1 MLHWHLGSCS
11 RPNVR
16 AQKDNLA
23 CQACGESISHQSP
36 LPDHRTFRILSQE
49 PIDRTCLDLSWP
61 ANVKYTQECILRDGG
76 PDLTGTLVKRLG
88 RPSKLISE
96 SGRLEN
102 LSRYGFPPLPSR
114 QHIRVLLLSPARR
127 WGHPLHGFLQVQDLD
142 GRPHYEALSYTWSD
156 ESGNASLERRMYI
169 GPAWDVIPITRSCSR
184 ALRRLRLEEIIRP
197 IWVDAVCIN
206 QLNNSEKSRQIAL
219 MRRIYARSI
228 RCVVNLGE
236 PSSGSDHALDR
247 VNGLAGKDDGVHVS
261 GKPLDHGDALDA
273 LFHRPYFQR
282 TWIIQEITSAPQVQV
297 TCGSRSTDLRL
308 LKHTSSVKPAWM
320 DIFET
325 EIESIWSESRYEG
338 PEGLLRLLV
347 DTKESESSDPR
358 DKIFALLGLM
368 KDYQTNSALVA
379 DYELTYAQICTG
391 LATYYLQHPGFHYII
406 CLRGTHLSTLPSWVP
421 NWGGLQDHDWE
432 QFQNLQTQNEPL
444 VRVEQWDNVLKDV
457 NVLHLGDSLGI
468 VRLQGHN
475 LPILSPS
482 AQLYAPKVHG
492 PTGALIHEVAT
503 VFRYGYHLFRKTTWN
518 TCTIPI
524 YSEENGDSLKMIV
537 TTSEPVDAETDTVAV
552 LRRQQKFFH
561 LRKGEVGGTYR
572 IIGDAMLVLY
582 EYSQGLVISS
592 ELPRDLTYWQG
603 PLTTIRL
610 YDDHISQWCKSSI
623 GTRELWELY
632 VDPSGSKGITLV
644 SARQRQ
650 YANSSAYLICYR
662 AMSLE
667 EVHNQYLALTEKYGG
682 SYRVMHEWV
691 QNRGFL
697 KDDDGSV
704 AQLIECVLYWRQ
716 KKAWGDLSEPSQPNV
731 SSLVISAHRNAWV
744 IANIIR
750 QRWLGVESILAD
762 KQHPASKPDKP
773 TRANPVVGSSSHLHD
788 DRPIDMIIAL
798 WEDLTDNLICR
809 LNAIADIAGIASS
822 LFETG
827 SPLPDNTGKEEF
839 LDGLFCQVTCRLG
852 EFYKPAKSR
861 HKRGSRAGV
870 GRPRPKSSPLET
882 PSPLSFNSG
891 RSSVT
896 PSSRHSSP
904 RCSVDEKASCF
915 ACVDLQDTKGAVEW
929 QAHWKVPK
937 SRAALKA
944 ALETLHI
951 QHYGDRRRRAVA
963 NEPLLRKK
971 CLKLGML
978 TDLVARSLNMETVAI
993 L

>member
-1 MLHWHLGSCS
+1 MLHWHLGTCS

-36 LPDHRTFRILSQE
+36 LPDHRNFRILSQE
-49 PIDRTCLDLSWP
+49 PVDRTCLDLSWP
-61 ANVKYTQECILRDGG
+61 ANVKYTQEC
-76 PDLTGTLVKRLG
+76 

-114 QHIRVLLLSPARR
+114 QHIRVLLSPARR
-127 WGHPLHGFLQVQDLD
+127 WGHPLHGFLQIQDLN

-156 ESGNASLERRMYI
+156 ESGDASLSRRMYI
-169 GPAWDVIPITRSCSR
+169 GPAWDVVPITRSCSR
-184 ALRRLRLEEIIRP
+184 ALRRLRLEDIIRP

-206 QLNNSEKSRQIAL
+206 QLNNSEKSIQIAL
-219 MRRIYARSI
+219 MRRIYTKSI
-228 RCVVNLGE
+228 RCVVDLGE
-236 PSSGSDHALDR
+236 PTTGSDQALDR
-247 VNGLAGKDDGVHVS
+247 VNGIAGKDDHGPVS
-261 GKPLDHGDALDA
+261 GQPLDHGDALNN
-273 LFHRPYFQR
+273 LFHRPYFR
-282 TWIIQEITSAPQVQV
+282 RIWIIQEITSAPQVEV

-320 DIFET
+320 DSFET
-325 EIESIWSESRYEG
+325 QIETFQSESRYEG

-358 DKIFALLGLM
+358 DKIFALLGLVR
-368 KDYQTNSALVA
+368 DYQTHGALMA
-379 DYELTYAQICTG
+379 DYDLTYAQICTG
-391 LATYYLQHPGFHYII
+391 LATYYLQHPSFHYII
-406 CLRGTHLSTLPSWVP
+406 CLRGTRLSTLPSWVP
-421 NWGGLQDHDWE
+421 NWGSLQENDWE
-432 QFQNLQTQNEPL
+432 QFRNLQTQNEPL
-444 VRVEQWDNVLKDV
+444 IRVDQWEDVLKDV

-475 LPILSPS
+475 SPILSPS

-492 PTGALIHEVAT
+492 TTGALIHEVAI
-503 VFRYGYHLFRKTTWN
+503 VFKYGYHLFRKTTWN
-518 TCTIPI
+518 ICTIPI
-524 YSEENGDSLKMIV
+524 YSEENGDSLKMVV
-537 TTSEPVDAETDTVAV
+537 TTPEPVDAENDTVAV
-552 LRRQQKFFH
+552 LLRQQKFFH
-561 LRKGEVGGTYR
+561 LRKGEVDGTYR
-572 IIGDAMLVLY
+572 IVGDAMLVLY
-582 EYSQGLVISS
+582 EYSQGSMASS
-592 ELPRDLTYWQG
+592 ELPRDLKYWQG
-603 PLTTIRL
+603 PLTTICL

-644 SARQRQ
+644 SARRRQ

-662 AMSLE
+662 AMNLE
-667 EVHNQYLALTEKYGG
+667 EVHNQYLALSGRYGG
-682 SYRVMHEWV
+682 PYRIMREWV

-716 KKAWGDLSEPSQPNV
+716 KKAWGDLNEPSRPNV
-731 SSLVISAHRNAWV
+731 SPAMISTHRNAWI
-744 IANIIR
+744 IANTIR

-762 KQHPASKPDKP
+762 KQYPPLEPDKP
-773 TRANPVVGSSSHLHD
+773 TRGNPVIGDSSHLHA
-788 DRPIDMIIAL
+788 DRSIDMILAL

-809 LNAIADIAGIASS
+809 LNAIADIAGLASS
-822 LFETG
+822 LFEAE
-827 SPLPDNTGKEEF
+827 SPPPNNKTCKGQF
-839 LDGLFCQVTCRLG
+839 LDGLFGQITGRLG

-861 HKRGSRAGV
+861 HKRSSRAG
-870 GRPRPKSSPLET
+870 GNRSRPKSSPLET
-882 PSPLSFNSG
+882 PSPLSFNSVLD
-891 RSSVT
+891 SAT
-896 PSSRHSSP
+896 PSSRNSSP
-904 RCSVDEKASCF
+904 RCSMDQSNPCF

-937 SRAALKA
+937 SRASLKA
-944 ALETLHI
+944 AMKTLHI

-963 NEPLLRKK
+963 NEPLLRKR

-978 TDLVARSLNMETVAI
+978 TDLAARSLNMETVAI